1 MFQCPITLKPL
12 QGLCLWGSDGFIYDY
27 STLPYFERQ
36 KWHSPIT
43 LEKMAG
49 LYGADIML
57 YAAGTCIIRSREED
71 IRVLIRNNTTD
82 GDEDDP
88 DEDILINYIPAHE
101 QRGYDEEGYDLEG
114 YNRAGYNRE
123 GYDVG
128 GYDRAG
134 YDRTEYDRA
143 GFDRA
148 GYDREGYDVGG
159 YDRAGYD
166 RTEYDRAGFDR
177 AGYNRE
183 GYDVGGYDRAGYDVE
198 GYNRGG
204 FDRTGFRRDGYDID
218 GYDKHGRSRDGYDKK
233 GYNRDGFNGD
243 GFNRGGFR
251 RDGYN
256 IYGRDKYGKSRDTN
270 FQNGLVRA
278 AEFDLNK
285 ITNAMLYTRY
295 MWASCP
301 IFRDKYGGEGNQDRR
316 DRIQSKFD
324 KLIATKKTGSD
335 FDRGLAEGMALWTII
350 RNDADMRKEI
360 TGEFKK
366 WRSTWCAGT
375 C

>member
-114 YNRAGYNRE
+114 YN
-123 GYDVG
+123 
-128 GYDRAG
+128 
-134 YDRTEYDRA
+134 
-143 GFDRA
+143 
-148 GYDREGYDVGG
+148 
-159 YDRAGYD
+159 
-166 RTEYDRAGFDR
+166 R